1 MKKSLLIILAV
12 ILFGFGLYFWQ
23 KNDSASS
30 KKTTEEMTSRE
41 VALACTTDMA
51 TEFHIHPELRIFIK
65 GEVVLV
71 PFDTGITNG
80 CMNAIHTHSDRPIL
94 HVEAPVQKDFTLG
107 DFFAVWDKPFNS
119 MQILDFVAT
128 EEGQIRVTVNGQTS
142 DSYENIIL
150 RDGDKMVI
158 EVK

>member
-1 MKKSLLIILAV
+1 MKKSLVIIPIIVLVA
-12 ILFGFGLYFWQ
+12 FGLHFWQ
-23 KNDSASS
+23 KNESTKS
-30 KKTTEEMTSRE
+30 KKSIEELSSRE
-41 VALACTTDMA
+41 VALSCTTDMA

-65 GEVVLV
+65 GEEVLV
-71 PFDTGITNG
+71 PFDTGIKNG
-80 CMNAIHTHSDRPIL
+80 CMNAIHTHSDRPVL
-94 HVEAPVQKDFTLG
+94 HVEAPVAKDFTLG

-119 MQILDFVAT
+119 MQVLDFVAT

-150 RDGDKMVI
+150 RDKDKIVI